1 MIRKQPCQRTPL
13 EYRFEKLLSLIGR
26 NPNRFDETD
35 WQIFLEA
42 KDFYYRE
49 HSTKGRKGDDL

>member
-1 MIRKQPCQRTPL
+1 MRKWPGSRSPL
-13 EYRFEKLLSLIGR
+13 EYRFEKLLSLVGR

-35 WQIFLEA
+35 WQIYLEA

-49 HSTKGRKGDDL
+49 HSIKNRARDI

>member
-1 MIRKQPCQRTPL
+1 MIRRQRSPL
-13 EYRFEKLLSLIGR
+13 EYRFEKLLSLVGR

-35 WQIFLEA
+35 WQIYLEA

-49 HSTKGRKGDDL
+49 HRVKNGTNDL